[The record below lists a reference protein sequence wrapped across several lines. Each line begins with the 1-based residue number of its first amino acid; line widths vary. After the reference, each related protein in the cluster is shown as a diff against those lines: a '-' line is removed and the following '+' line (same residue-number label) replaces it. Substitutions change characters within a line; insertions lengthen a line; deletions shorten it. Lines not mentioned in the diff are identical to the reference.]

1 VEKKSFFNY
10 ITILKLPHNIFK
22 IMKSY
27 KDLELFPDILDGRR
41 AVTGIIDSTFLE
53 RFSGRVYSTKLR

>member
-1 VEKKSFFNY
+1 
-10 ITILKLPHNIFK
+10 
-22 IMKSY
+22 MKSY
-27 KDLELFPDILDGRR
+27 KELELFPDILDGRR